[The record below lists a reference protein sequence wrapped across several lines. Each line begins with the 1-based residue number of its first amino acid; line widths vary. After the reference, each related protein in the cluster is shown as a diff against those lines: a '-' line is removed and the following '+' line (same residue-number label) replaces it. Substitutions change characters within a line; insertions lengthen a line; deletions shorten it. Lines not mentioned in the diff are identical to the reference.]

1 VTNPIK
7 MNETSGIV
15 KIGSVIKY
23 TVTG

>member
-1 VTNPIK
+1 